1 MHQNDTDPAK
11 VWGLSYHGW
20 AAVFVAAMGCAAALN
35 ISGVVQGSARL
46 WIMFVPLV
54 LVPPMWIAQARMLGK
69 RGYSSPALARYNR
82 RLGLAGF
89 CYMAAFLSVV
99 HVFDQYRPGP
109 AATSGLAVVAILPA
123 VAMIVVMVRYLQEE
137 TDEYLRHRATS
148 AALIGLGF
156 VLVLGTVWGFF
167 ETFGLLPGLWAWWVF
182 PVWAIGLGAGNF
194 WLARRAQ

>member
-1 MHQNDTDPAK
+1 MQQNDTDPAK

-20 AAVFVAAMGCAAALN
+20 AVFFIGAWCCAAALYQ
-35 ISGVVQGSARL
+35 SGVVQGSARL

-54 LVPPMWIAQARMLGK
+54 LVPPMSIAQARMLGK

-82 RLGLAGF
+82 RLAIAIP
-89 CYMAAFLSVV
+89 CYMAALLSAV
-99 HVFDQYRPGP
+99 HIFDQYQPGP
-109 AATSGLAVVAILPA
+109 AATSGLAVIAILPA
-123 VAMIVVMVRYLQEE
+123 VAMIVAMARYLQEE

-148 AALIGLGF
+148 AALVGLGL
-156 VLVLGTVWGFF
+156 VLILGTVWGFF
-167 ETFGLLPGLWAWWVF
+167 ESFGLLPGLSAWWVL